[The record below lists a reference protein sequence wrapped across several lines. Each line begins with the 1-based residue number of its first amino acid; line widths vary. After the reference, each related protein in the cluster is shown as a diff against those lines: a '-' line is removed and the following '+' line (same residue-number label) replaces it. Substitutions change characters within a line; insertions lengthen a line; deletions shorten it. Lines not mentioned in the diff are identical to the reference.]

1 MGPVLCFGTSLPQIR
16 MHQSVE
22 FASASGDYGA
32 GSSLHDPELT
42 CERCLI
48 VEWPYSAT
56 YGMTAVMPSPYATNK
71 ANLIEM
77 LTYCR
82 ARA

>member
-1 MGPVLCFGTSLPQIR
+1 MAVFGDLRQ
-16 MHQSVE
+16 
-22 FASASGDYGA
+22 A
-32 GSSLHDPELT
+32 
-42 CERCLI
+42 
-48 VEWPYSAT
+48 
-56 YGMTAVMPSPYATNK
+56 AVIPYATDK